1 MEISGIGVYLSLN
14 KLPTRIIDN
23 IIDDLRAAGIDELNF
38 VDVFVTVGKSD
49 GLKAYRASISVI
61 IDGEWQK
68 AEIDLVGLSAAEQ
81 TMLDTLIKF
90 RAADVLQEL

>member
-1 MEISGIGVYLSLN
+1 MEIQGIGVYLSLN

-23 IIDDLRAAGIDELNF
+23 IIDELRAAGIDEINF
-38 VDVFVTVGKSD
+38 VDVFVTVGKSE

-90 RAADVLQEL
+90 RAADVLQKL

>member
-1 MEISGIGVYLSLN
+1 MAEKQAS
-14 KLPTRIIDN
+14 IIDE
-23 IIDDLRAAGIDELNF
+23 LRAAGIDEINF